1 MAQKNI
7 YALLVGIDA
16 YRPPVPA
23 LRGCGADID
32 AVAAYLQSLSEVTLH
47 LKILKDKEATKAA
60 IVNQWQTHL
69 TKAGA
74 ADVALFYYS
83 GHGTREAANKVFW
96 LSEPTHSLQSL
107 VPIDGLTAEGG
118 ATKYNLLAD
127 KELRFLI
134 HQLAAKNPHILTI
147 FDCCHSGQNTRGDDD
162 VRPRRYEPDK
172 TIGNVLPERPWN
184 QFIFHEAFTPE
195 QLQNSHLA
203 TLLPEGRHIQIGA
216 CLPDESAYERVG
228 HGVFT
233 TQLLEVLKRSDS
245 RITYYD
251 LQSRIR
257 LYIKNSFRQ
266 TPQVYAAEGAQNEV
280 FRFFLDRTAGK
291 GAPLYGNV
299 FYKEGVG
306 WRFDLGQLHGL
317 SSLAEKVEI
326 QSLDGKQKWMATLS
340 SIGPADSQLLF
351 QQEPPRD
358 KDLRGYVKGFLS
370 APIKVFVKEEG
381 APAGLKARIERQ
393 WAEAGRN
400 INKAAAEYEADYTL
414 RLKSDQM
421 AITRAENKN
430 PVVAPIKEL
439 DEKGVEIAMY
449 FLGQISQWE
458 FTKNLHNPNSFL
470 FKQFPVKV
478 EVFQVGNDGKETL
491 LPLLNDEVT
500 PIYNNIKN
508 GKPSG
513 SIKIRLTNQYAGK
526 LYVSLL
532 YLSMN
537 FEVFTGLLP
546 QGILALDKDA
556 AVIAWEG
563 RPIPLSYEP
572 EVQAF
577 NYPASISYLKIIAG
591 TVFFDVSR
599 FEQAELPP
607 PLGAAQKPSTR
618 AGRTAPASS
627 EDWITRLVT
636 LKIPNPNYSDVIM

>member
-23 LRGCGADID
+23 LRGCAADID
-32 AVAAYLQSLSEVTLH
+32 AVAAYLKSLSDITLR
-47 LKILKDKEATKAA
+47 LKILKDKEATKAE
-60 IVNQWQTHL
+60 IISQWQTHL
-69 TKAGA
+69 AKAGTE
-74 ADVALFYYS
+74 DVVFFYYS

-96 LSEPTHSLQSL
+96 ASEPTHSLQSL
-107 VPIDGLTAEGG
+107 VPVDGLTAEGG

-134 HQLAAKNPHILTI
+134 HQVAVKNPHILTI

-184 QFIFHEAFTPE
+184 QFIFHQAFTPE
-195 QLQNSHLA
+195 QLQAGHLA
-203 TLLPEGRHIQIGA
+203 ALLPEGRHIQIGA
-216 CLPDESAYERVG
+216 CLPDESAYERLG

-233 TQLLEVLKRSDS
+233 TQLLEVLRRSDS
-245 RITYYD
+245 RVTYYD

-257 LYIKNSFRQ
+257 LYIKNSFKQ

-280 FRFFLDRTAGK
+280 FRFFLDRKVRT

-299 FYKEGVG
+299 FYKDDVG

-317 SSLAEKVEI
+317 SSLAEKVEV
-326 QSLDGKQKWMATLS
+326 QSLDGKQKWMATLRV
-340 SIGPADSQLLF
+340 IGPADSQLIF
-351 QQEPPRD
+351 QQEPP
-358 KDLRGYVKGFLS
+358 KELDLRGYVKGFLS
-370 APIKVFVKEEG
+370 APIKVYLKEEG
-381 APAGLKARIERQ
+381 APAGLKAGIERQ
-393 WAEAGRN
+393 WAEGGRN

-414 RLKSDQM
+414 HLKPDQM
-421 AITRAENKN
+421 AITRAEDKI
-430 PVVAPIKEL
+430 PVTAPIKEL
-439 DEKGVEIAMY
+439 NENGVGIAMY

-470 FKQFPVKV
+470 FKQFPIKV
-478 EVFQVGNDGKETL
+478 EIFQIGSDGKETL
-491 LPLLNDEVT
+491 LPLLNDEVI
-500 PIYNNIKN
+500 PAYDSLKNNQ
-508 GKPSG
+508 PSG
-513 SIKIRLTNQYAGK
+513 SIKIKLTNQYPEK

-546 QGILALDKDA
+546 QGILALEKDA

-572 EVQAF
+572 EVKAF
-577 NYPASISYLKIIAG
+577 NYPASTSYLKIIAS
-591 TVFFDVSR
+591 TVFFDVNR
-599 FEQAELPP
+599 FEQAELPS
-607 PLGAAQKPSTR
+607 PLGIAQKPSTR
-618 AGRTAPASS
+618 AGRNAPASS

-636 LKIPNPNYSDVIM
+636 LKIPNPNYTNVTT